1 MEKEAKTGMR
11 FFFLQDYQHW
21 LMAVFLGIVLAILV
35 YLGFTAYSDS
45 SARAGKKAEHELT
58 YPDGIRGKSFP
69 IPVFI
74 LFIFLGFFIW
84 AILYVIFVGM
94 KGPF

>member
-1 MEKEAKTGMR
+1 MR
-11 FFFLQDYQHW
+11 FFVLQDYQHW
-21 LMAVFLGIVLAILV
+21 LLAVILGIVLAVLV

-45 SARAGKKAEHELT
+45 KARSGARAEREIL
-58 YPDGIRGKSFP
+58 YPDSIRGKHFST
-69 IPVFI
+69 PVFI
-74 LFIFLGFFIW
+74 FFIYFGFFIW

>member
-1 MEKEAKTGMR
+1 MR
-11 FFFLQDYQHW
+11 FFFLQDYQDW
-21 LMAVFLGIVLAILV
+21 LMAVFLGMVLAILV

-45 SARAGKKAEHELT
+45 SARAGEKAEHELK

-69 IPVFI
+69 VPVFI

>member
-1 MEKEAKTGMR
+1 MEKEAKAEMR

-45 SARAGKKAEHELT
+45 GGRVRAKTEREFI
-58 YPDGIRGKSFP
+58 YPEGIRGKDLP
-69 IPVFI
+69 TPVFI
-74 LFIFLGFFIW
+74 LFIYLGFFIW

>member
-1 MEKEAKTGMR
+1 MEREVETEMR
-11 FFFLQDYQHW
+11 FFFLRDYQDW

-45 SARAGKKAEHELT
+45 RARSGEKGKEEFT
-58 YPDGIRGKSFP
+58 YPDSIRGKNFATP
-69 IPVFI
+69 LFI
-74 LFIFLGFFIW
+74 LFLYLGFLIW
-84 AILYVIFVGM
+84 AILYVIFIGM

>member
-1 MEKEAKTGMR
+1 MR

-45 SARAGKKAEHELT
+45 RARADEKAEKEFM
-58 YPDGIRGKSFP
+58 YPDGIRGKNLP
-69 IPVFI
+69 TPVFI
-74 LFIFLGFFIW
+74 LFLYLGFIIW
-84 AILYVIFVGM
+84 AILYVIFIGM
-94 KGPF
+94 KGHI

>member
-1 MEKEAKTGMR
+1 MEKEGEAKMR

-21 LMAVFLGIVLAILV
+21 LMAVFLGMVLTILV

-45 SARAGKKAEHELT
+45 RARADEKAEHEFT

-69 IPVFI
+69 TPVFI
-74 LFIFLGFFIW
+74 LFIYFGFFIW
-84 AILYVIFVGM
+84 AILYVIFIGM